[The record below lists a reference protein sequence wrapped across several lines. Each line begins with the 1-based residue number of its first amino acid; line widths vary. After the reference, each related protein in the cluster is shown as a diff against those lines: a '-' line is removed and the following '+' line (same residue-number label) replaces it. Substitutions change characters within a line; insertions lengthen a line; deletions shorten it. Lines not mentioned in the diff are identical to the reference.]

1 MSEDMQPVLMANSVL
16 LWIVVVVNL
25 LLTVALI
32 RRFNRMSKDL
42 SVFSDMDI
50 GLEKGSQAPDFQAQ
64 MLTGET
70 VTLANYA
77 RKAVSLIFFS
87 PHCSPCLEKIPTLNA
102 LAPKA
107 KQAGMEILL
116 VNTDGD
122 KAETEAFV
130 KKHNVTLS
138 VLIAPSESNSFARDY
153 KADATPSYCI
163 LNQDSYVEAAGVFEP
178 NWEEQLARAWATA

>member
-1 MSEDMQPVLMANSVL
+1 MLSIWLTNLVL
-16 LWIVVVVNL
+16 LWIVVLLNL
-25 LLTVALI
+25 LLTIALI
-32 RRFNRMSKDL
+32 RRFNKMS
-42 SVFSDMDI
+42 SFADMDV
-50 GLEKGSQAPDFQAQ
+50 GLEKGSQAPDFQAET
-64 MLTGET
+64 LTGET
-70 VTLANYA
+70 VTLADYA
-77 RKAVSLIFFS
+77 RKAVSFIFIS

-107 KQAGMEILL
+107 KQAGVEIVL

-130 KKHNVTLS
+130 KKHNVTLP
-138 VLIAPSESNSFARDY
+138 VLIASNEHSSFAHDY

-178 NWEEQLARAWATA
+178 NWEEQLARAWAAV

>member
-1 MSEDMQPVLMANSVL
+1 ML
-16 LWIVVVVNL
+16 LNL
-25 LLTVALI
+25 LLTIALI
-32 RRFNRMSKDL
+32 GKFNQMS
-42 SVFSDMDI
+42 SFADMDV

-77 RKAVSLIFFS
+77 QKAVSLIFFS

-107 KQAGMEILL
+107 KQAGVEILL
-116 VNTDGD
+116 VNIDGD
-122 KAETEAFV
+122 QAETEAFV
-130 KKHNVTLS
+130 KKHNVILP
-138 VLIAPSESNSFARDY
+138 VLIASSESNSFARDY

-163 LNQDSYVEAAGVFEP
+163 LNQNSYVEAAGVFEP
-178 NWEEQLARAWATA
+178 NWEEQLARAWAAV